1 MHTKTRFF
9 ANAALASTIILGLA
23 SQPVAQ
29 QDWDA
34 INEET
39 LRHFRTL
46 LQFDTSDPPGRE
58 LPAAEYIRDV
68 LEAEGFEVEMLANN
82 DERPN
87 VVTRLI
93 GNGSKEPLLIMAH
106 TDTVNVDPAKWTFH
120 RLARLSTAVT
130 STGAAR

>member
-9 ANAALASTIILGLA
+9 ANAALASAITLGLA
-23 SQPVAQ
+23 SQAAAQ

-39 LRHFRTL
+39 LRHFRAL

-87 VVTRLI
+87 VVTRLKRQRQQRAAAYH
-93 GNGSKEPLLIMAH
+93 GAYRHSECRSRQ
-106 TDTVNVDPAKWTFH
+106 VDFPA
-120 RLARLSTAVT
+120 V
-130 STGAAR
+130 